1 MCSFHRLS
9 GLTSLI
15 WESVWDREEKVKEEG
30 VNFLQPSVAS

>member
-15 WESVWDREEKVKEEG
+15 CERVWDSEEKVKIEG
-30 VNFLQPSVAS
+30 VDFLHPRLAS